1 MTRIF
6 ALFLF
11 CVSAHA
17 YSQEASRPL
26 YKVGDKWL
34 VERFDLWKKEVSG
47 SRENRVVEISQSSMK
62 IENKDPNTGRV
73 TLWITDLDGNT
84 LAFGGRKFDPIYIN
98 YSFPLSVGKK
108 WRYKVSGPG
117 RARIGTFSEEG
128 ACDVL
133 AYEDVPTKAG
143 TLKAYKIKCDGTY
156 TSTAGGDTGSGETF
170 STRWY
175 SPEARFYVKHEYKST
190 TPRGVWDQY
199 VDQLVSF
206 ELQK

>member
-34 VERFDLWKKEVSG
+34 VERFDLWKKEISG
-47 SRENRVVEISQSSMK
+47 SREHRVIEISQSSVK
-62 IENKDPNTGRV
+62 IDITNPNTGRV
-73 TLWITDLDGNT
+73 MRRITDLDGNT
-84 LAFGGRKFDPIYIN
+84 LRFGRRKFDPIKIN

-108 WRYKVSGPG
+108 WRYKVSGPQ
-117 RARIGTFSEEG
+117 ARIGTFSEEG
-128 ACDVL
+128 ACEVL

-156 TSTAGGDTGSGETF
+156 TSTAGGNTGSGETF

-190 TPRGVWDQY
+190 TRRGVWNQY